1 MLRHVILP
9 LMTQSRLSL
18 RLKTNHGGLIADMN
32 QQLKCGNATLFWL
45 PVVAPLNPARRP
57 GERGFFRSR
66 SGRFGDSPSR
76 STDGSLWDSVREFC
90 LEAMLG
96 DSQLPAGESSAES
109 VVDSA

>member
-45 PVVAPLNPARRP
+45 PVVAPLNPARRA
-57 GERGFFRSR
+57 GERVFFRSR
-66 SGRFGDSPSR
+66 SIRHRAARTVR
-76 STDGSLWDSVREFC
+76 SGTVS
-90 LEAMLG
+90 A
-96 DSQLPAGESSAES
+96 SSALRPCW
-109 VVDSA
+109 VTHN